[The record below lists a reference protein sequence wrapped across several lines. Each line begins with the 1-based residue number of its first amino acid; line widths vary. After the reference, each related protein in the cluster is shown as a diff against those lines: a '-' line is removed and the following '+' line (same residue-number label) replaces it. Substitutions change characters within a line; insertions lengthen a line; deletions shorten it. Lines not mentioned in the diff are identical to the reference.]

1 MSFENT
7 FFIYLF
13 FVKGGTDMARVD
25 FAHHRKSHIILWK
38 KQMLTV
44 FRQFYQKFKV
54 PLLNL
59 DFLKT
64 ITAFLKTEEFF
75 N

>member
-1 MSFENT
+1 
-7 FFIYLF
+7 
-13 FVKGGTDMARVD
+13 
-25 FAHHRKSHIILWK
+25 
-38 KQMLTV
+38 MLTV